1 MGKGNISAQ
10 VFKYS
15 ELCVITNNFDPAA
28 LIGEGGF
35 GRVYKGTIQST
46 NQVPNI
52 LPNII
57 QTVSWH
63 FLIIFC
69 LLVLLRLLL
78 LRNLTEM
85 DSKEIENF

>member
-1 MGKGNISAQ
+1 MISINIVADTSKQRFIQEEIAKMGKGNISAQ

-57 QTVSWH
+57 QTVS
-63 FLIIFC
+63 
-69 LLVLLRLLL
+69 
-78 LRNLTEM
+78 
-85 DSKEIENF
+85 